1 VRWTALAAAT
11 SIVVG
16 ACSAPA
22 AHAGPAPITPPATV
36 RATVQATATPPPAT
50 ATPSKPAT
58 TTTGAGGGLSAAD
71 RAAGLLSRRFSDGG
85 SGHFRV
91 VPGSAPAPGA
101 GRVVAV
107 RVEVESGLAI
117 DSAAFARFVM
127 ATLNDPRSWGHGSRL
142 SFARTTSA
150 TAFRVRL
157 ASPATSAAQCRP
169 LITFGRL
176 SCRSG
181 NAAVLTM
188 YRWVNGIPDYRH
200 NLTGYR
206 QYVVNHEV
214 GHLLGHGHETCPGAG
229 RLAPVMMQQTK
240 GLMGCR
246 PNPWPFP

>member
-22 AHAGPAPITPPATV
+22 AQAGPAQIAPMT
-36 RATVQATATPPPAT
+36 TVQAQASPPPAT
-50 ATPSKPAT
+50 ATPSVPAT
-58 TTTGAGGGLSAAD
+58 TGSSAAGGLSAAD
-71 RAAGLLSRRFSDGG
+71 RAAGLLSRRFSDG

-91 VPGSAPAPGA
+91 APGSTPAPGP
-101 GRVVAV
+101 GRVVAI
-107 RVEVESGLAI
+107 RVEVESGLPI
-117 DSAAFARFVM
+117 DPATFARFVM
-127 ATLNDPRSWGHGSRL
+127 ATLNDPRGWGHGSRL

-150 TAFRVRL
+150 TALRVRL
-157 ASPATSAAQCRP
+157 ASPATSAAMCRP
-169 LITFGRL
+169 LITHGRL

-188 YRWVNGIPDYRH
+188 YRWVNGIPEYRH

-214 GHLLGHGHETCPGAG
+214 GHLLGHGHEMCPGAG

-240 GLMGCR
+240 GLLGCR